1 MEEVLMKE
9 INDLNLPEDLKY
21 TKDHEWAKLSDDV
34 ITIGIND
41 YAQDQLG
48 EIVFV
53 ELPEDDDSFG
63 KDDEFGSVESVKA
76 VSEIYMPVAGKIVEI
91 NEDLEDAPELVNE
104 SCYEN
109 GWLVKVKPDDITEYN
124 ALLDKGAYLDMLKG

>member
-1 MEEVLMKE
+1 MKE

-21 TKDHEWAKLSDDV
+21 TKDHEWVKNSDGV

-53 ELPEDDDSFG
+53 ELPEVDDTFA

-76 VSEIYMPVAGKIVEI
+76 VSEIYMPVAGEIVEI
-91 NEDLEDAPELVNE
+91 NEALEDAPELVNE
-104 SCYEN
+104 SCYDN
-109 GWLVKVKPDDITEYN
+109 GWIIRVKPDDISEFE
-124 ALLDKGAYLDMLKG
+124 ALLDKSAYLGMLKG

>member
-1 MEEVLMKE
+1 MKE

-21 TKDHEWAKLSDDV
+21 TKDHEWAKLSDGI

-53 ELPEDDDSFG
+53 ELPEIGDTFE

-76 VSEIYMPVAGKIVEI
+76 VSEIYMPVAGEITEI
-91 NEDLEDAPELVNE
+91 NEALEDAPELVNE
-104 SCYEN
+104 SCYDD
-109 GWLVKVKPDDITEYN
+109 GWIIKVKPDDISQFE

>member
-1 MEEVLMKE
+1 MKE

-21 TKDHEWAKLSDDV
+21 TKDHEWAKLSDGI

-53 ELPEDDDSFG
+53 ELPEIGDTFE

-76 VSEIYMPVAGKIVEI
+76 VSEIYMPVAGEITEI
-91 NEDLEDAPELVNE
+91 NEALEDAPELVNE
-104 SCYEN
+104 SCYDD
-109 GWLVKVKPDDITEYN
+109 GWIIKVKPDDISQFE
-124 ALLDKGAYLDMLKG
+124 ALLDKGAYIDMLKG

>member
-1 MEEVLMKE
+1 MKE

-21 TKDHEWAKLSDDV
+21 TKDHEWAKLSDGV
-34 ITIGIND
+34 VTIGIND

-53 ELPEDDDSFG
+53 ELPENGDTFD

-76 VSEIYMPVAGKIVEI
+76 VSEIYMPVSGEITEI
-91 NEDLEDAPELVNE
+91 NEALEDAPELVNE
-104 SCYEN
+104 SCYDD
-109 GWLVKVKPDDITEYN
+109 GWIIKVKPDDISQFE
-124 ALLDKGAYLDMLKG
+124 ALLDKGAYLDLLKG

>member
-1 MEEVLMKE
+1 MKE

-21 TKDHEWAKLSDDV
+21 TKDHEWAKNSDGV

-53 ELPEDDDSFG
+53 ELPEVGDTFEKG
-63 KDDEFGSVESVKA
+63 DEFGSVESVKA
-76 VSEIYMPVAGKIVEI
+76 VSEIYMPVAGEIVEI
-91 NEDLEDAPELVNE
+91 NEALEDAPELVNE
-104 SCYEN
+104 SCYDN
-109 GWLVKVKPDDITEYN
+109 GWLIKVKIDDTSEFE